1 MHALLEA
8 ESKPVIT
15 QFEFF
20 RLVWKMYHDT
30 HHERLYLRSDK
41 PDLGDFSRIR
51 KNLKASGF
59 IGSDRDYGKRVIRV
73 LTLSDLPAEDII
85 CFVDPTCYVSH
96 MSAMQRWGFTNRNP
110 STLTLTR
117 PDTATEKERRKELDC
132 DSSDA
137 GENNPFPARLAMHPK
152 IVRKREVQIHETKIV
167 GASIKE
173 RTTGVR
179 ISTVGQTFLDMI
191 QKPAMCGGMGHV
203 LEVWQELASTYFDEI
218 VTAVERASSGLVK
231 SRAGYILEEQM
242 GLRHETIDKWKML
255 GQRGSSRR
263 LDPNKP
269 FASTFSE
276 TWMISINV

>member
-1 MHALLEA
+1 MRASLEA
-8 ESKPVIT
+8 MQKPVVT

-20 RLVWKMYHDT
+20 RMIWEMYHDT
-30 HHERLYLRSDK
+30 PQERLYLRSDA
-41 PDLGDFSRIR
+41 PDLSDFSRIR
-51 KNLKASGF
+51 RNLKASG
-59 IGSDRDYGKRVIRV
+59 IISSDRDYGRRVIRV

-85 CFVDPTCYVSH
+85 CLIDPTCYVSH
-96 MSAMQRWGFTNRNP
+96 LSAMQRWGLTNRSP
-110 STLTLTR
+110 SALILTR
-117 PDTATEKERRKELDC
+117 PDLVTHKKETVGLDC
-132 DSSDA
+132 MAMEANSK
-137 GENNPFPARLAMHPK
+137 NPFPARLAMHPK
-152 IVRKREVQIHETKIV
+152 IVRKRDVQIHETKIV

-218 VTAVERASSGLVK
+218 VTAVEGASSGLVK

-263 LDPNKP
+263 LDPSKP